1 MLVLGI
7 ALVPALWVRTT
18 SVKTAQGIKQ
28 CQGAARTLI
37 AWESFTALAA
47 LAPHHN
53 LKGLHMRCAKHNNPL
68 RNRM

>member
-7 ALVPALWVRTT
+7 ALVPVLWVRTT

-28 CQGAARTLI
+28 MSGRGTDADSMGELHSSC
-37 AWESFTALAA
+37 SF
-47 LAPHHN
+47 APHHN

-68 RNRM
+68 RSY